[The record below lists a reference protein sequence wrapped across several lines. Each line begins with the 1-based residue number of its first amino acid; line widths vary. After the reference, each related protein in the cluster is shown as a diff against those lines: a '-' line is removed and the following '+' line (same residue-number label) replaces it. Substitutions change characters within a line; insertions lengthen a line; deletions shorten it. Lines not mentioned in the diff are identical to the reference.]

1 MSVRNV
7 ACAVMSLGHRVSS
20 VGVFALTNDD
30 EHYETGVTE
39 FNIDLIIQLCR
50 SFTDIQF
57 CLYLSPRNAT
67 RFGYIA
73 FPNLEKQV
81 IAVNARNTGFL
92 ARLSSKIL
100 GDALGLQ
107 RFSIHN
113 SLYQQVA
120 AHRRH
125 DVYLYTV
132 FGLFQG
138 FPAYLA
144 RENKGYCISFIHDV
158 RFERPTR
165 MFDLRARLRQWI
177 DQRSFSRLVQSSRF
191 VVVPSSA
198 VRETVCAFEA
208 REKVRLGFCVPYLED
223 LDGEGKSDVLQ
234 KSGLPGNFPRK
245 FLFFPATIVDTKRH
259 IDLIRAMVALRALN
273 PDIHLVLCGSNWS
286 SELGERLRR
295 EISELGL
302 SSCIHHL
309 GFVSGRVKL
318 ELYRR
323 AVALVVPSSGES
335 FNLAIWEAFGLGCV
349 VTCSNDRELQEQVGD
364 AGAVFEVGDSSSL
377 VRVLGSVIR
386 DPELRNHYAERG
398 RLRYQRAR
406 ASSLLSDWAPEA
418 FEITT
423 Q

>member
-1 MSVRNV
+1 MRS
-7 ACAVMSLGHRVSS
+7 GHQVKS
-20 VGVFALTNDD
+20 VGVFAVTNDD

-39 FNIDLIIQLCR
+39 FNIDLVMQLCN
-50 SFTDIQF
+50 SFPDIQF
-57 CLYLSPRNAT
+57 CLYLSPRNGT
-67 RFGYIA
+67 RFGHIA

-81 IAVNARNTGFL
+81 VSLIAGNTGFL
-92 ARLSSKIL
+92 ARLSSKVL

-107 RFSIHN
+107 RFSNHN

-120 AHRRH
+120 GHCRH

-138 FPAYLA
+138 FPAYLT
-144 RENKGYCISFIHDV
+144 RESKGFCISFVHDV

-165 MFDLRARLRQWI
+165 VFDLRARLRQWI
-177 DQRSFSRLVQSSRF
+177 DGRSFSRLVQSSKF
-191 VVVPSSA
+191 IVVPSRA

-208 REKVRLGFCVPYLED
+208 REKVRIGFCVPSVEE
-223 LDGEGKSDVLQ
+223 LDGEGKPGFLQ
-234 KSGLPGNFPRK
+234 KSGLPGSFPLK

-259 IDLIRAMVALRALN
+259 LDLIRAMPGLRAHN
-273 PDIHLVLCGSNWS
+273 PDLHLVLCGSNWN
-286 SELGERLRR
+286 SELGELLRR

-309 GFVSGRVKL
+309 GFVNGRVKV

-349 VTCSNDRELQEQVGD
+349 VACSNDRELQEQVGD
-364 AGAVFEVGDSSSL
+364 AGAMFEVGDSSSL
-377 VRVLGSVIR
+377 VQVLESVIR
-386 DPELRNHYAERG
+386 DPALRSHYAERG

-406 ASSLLSDWAPEA
+406 ASSLLSDWASEA
-418 FEITT
+418 FEVTM